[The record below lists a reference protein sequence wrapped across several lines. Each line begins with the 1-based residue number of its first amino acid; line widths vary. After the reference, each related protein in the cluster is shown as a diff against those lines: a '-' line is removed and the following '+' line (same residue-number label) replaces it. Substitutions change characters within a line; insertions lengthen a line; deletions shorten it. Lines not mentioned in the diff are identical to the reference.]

1 MDWLGI
7 PFPLNGN
14 EVFYHGDFVLK
25 QMPKIVVESDS
36 GWIIFAS
43 LVSAL
48 LAGGL
53 PAIMAWKAIRSTAES
68 LQKQMAHQEQMTK
81 LALKTE
87 IESKNQ
93 TDYIEEL
100 VNAAAECV
108 AAAEAVKFV
117 MQDATKSFGRN
128 DSQERQNHLLDLQK
142 EKRHI
147 FSVASWKMLLHLEK
161 RGVDYSLLKIGMNS
175 VYKVLNDFEPTDIE
189 IDHDTFNSG
198 LNTVRD
204 AMKEIIA
211 GEFRKLQ
218 ELTNYKEI

>member
-14 EVFYHGDFVLK
+14 DVFYHGDFVLK

-53 PAIMAWKAIRSTAES
+53 PAIMAWKAIRSTTES
-68 LQKQMAHQEQMTK
+68 LKVQMAHQEQMTK
-81 LALKTE
+81 FALKTE

-100 VNAAAECV
+100 VNVAAECV
-108 AAAEAVKFV
+108 AAAEAVKFI

-128 DSQERQNHLLDLQK
+128 DSQERQNDLLDLQK

-147 FSVASWKMLLHLEK
+147 FSAASWKMLLHLEK
-161 RGVDYSLLKIGMNS
+161 REIDYSLLKKGMS
-175 VYKVLNDFEPTDIE
+175 SIYKVLNDFDPADNE
-189 IDHDTFNSG
+189 INHDTFNRG

>member
-14 EVFYHGDFVLK
+14 DVFYHGDLVLK
-25 QMPKIVVESDS
+25 QLPKIVVESGS

-53 PAIMAWKAIRSTAES
+53 PAIMAWKAIRSTTES

-93 TDYIEEL
+93 TDYIEDL
-100 VNAAAECV
+100 VNVAAECV

-117 MQDATKSFGRN
+117 MQDATKAYARK
-128 DSQERQNHLLDLQK
+128 DSQERHNDLLDLQK
-142 EKRHI
+142 EKRHV

-161 RGVDYSLLKIGMNS
+161 REIDYTLLKKGMNS
-175 VYKVLNDFEPTDIE
+175 IYTVLNNFDTTDVE
-189 IDHDTFNSG
+189 IDHESFNRG

-204 AMKEIIA
+204 AIKEIIA
-211 GEFRKLQ
+211 SEYRKLK
-218 ELTNYKEI
+218 ELTNY

>member
-14 EVFYHGDFVLK
+14 DVFYHGDFVLK

-87 IESKNQ
+87 IESKDQ

-100 VNAAAECV
+100 VNVAAECV
-108 AAAEAVKFV
+108 AAAEAVKFI
-117 MQDATKSFGRN
+117 MQYAKKSFGRN

-147 FSVASWKMLLHLEK
+147 FSIASWKMLLHLEK
-161 RGVDYSLLKIGMNS
+161 RGIDYSLLKNGMNS

-218 ELTNYKEI
+218 ELTNYKGI

>member
-7 PFPLNGN
+7 PFQLNGN
-14 EVFYHGDFVLK
+14 DVFYHGDFVLK
-25 QMPKIVVESDS
+25 QIPKIVVESDS

-53 PAIMAWKAIRSTAES
+53 PAIMAWEALRSTAES
-68 LQKQMAHQEQMTK
+68 LQKQMAHQQQMTK

-100 VNAAAECV
+100 VNVAAECV
-108 AAAEAVKFV
+108 AAAETVKFI
-117 MQDATKSFGRN
+117 MQDATKSFRRN

-142 EKRHI
+142 EKRHV

-161 RGVDYSLLKIGMNS
+161 RGVDYFLLKKGMVS
-175 VYKVLNDFEPTDIE
+175 IYKVLNDFESTDIE

-211 GEFRKLQ
+211 GEFRKVQ

>member
-14 EVFYHGDFVLK
+14 DVFYHGDFVLK

-68 LQKQMAHQEQMTK
+68 LQKQMAHQELMTK

-100 VNAAAECV
+100 VNVAAECV
-108 AAAEAVKFV
+108 AAAEAVKFI

-161 RGVDYSLLKIGMNS
+161 KGIDYSSLKIGMNS

-189 IDHDTFNSG
+189 IDHYTFNIG

-204 AMKEIIA
+204 AIKEIIA

-218 ELTNYKEI
+218 ELTNY

>member
-14 EVFYHGDFVLK
+14 DVFYHGDFVLK

-87 IESKNQ
+87 IESKDQ

-100 VNAAAECV
+100 VNVAAECV
-108 AAAEAVKFV
+108 AAAEAVKFI

-147 FSVASWKMLLHLEK
+147 FSIASWKMLLHLEK
-161 RGVDYSLLKIGMNS
+161 RGIDYSLLKNGMNS

-218 ELTNYKEI
+218 ELTNYKGI